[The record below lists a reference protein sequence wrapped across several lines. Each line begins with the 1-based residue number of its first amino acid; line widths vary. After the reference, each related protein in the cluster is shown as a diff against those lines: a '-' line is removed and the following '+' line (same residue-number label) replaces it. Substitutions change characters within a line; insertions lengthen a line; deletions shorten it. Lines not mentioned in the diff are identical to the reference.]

1 MWASASGT
9 LDTVLIL
16 LDYKADVN
24 AQANVSIRMMM
35 MIVIYDE
42 VRYDC
47 RSVGN
52 DLRSLYRCCH
62 EQF

>member
-52 DLRSLYRCCH
+52 DLRSLYRCFH